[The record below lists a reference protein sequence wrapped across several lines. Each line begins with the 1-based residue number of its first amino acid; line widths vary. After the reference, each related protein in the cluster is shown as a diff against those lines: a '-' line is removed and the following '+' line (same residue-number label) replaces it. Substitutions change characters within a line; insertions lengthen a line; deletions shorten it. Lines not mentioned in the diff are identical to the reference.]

1 MEITISKTELSKLLH
16 VTLAIAEK
24 KSTMPILGNILLAAE
39 DKSFKVTASDLEIT
53 AIASSTAVVKKQG
66 SITVSAKVFGDLVRE
81 LPDTE
86 VTIRS
91 VDRDRIEVVAGSSK
105 MKIVGI
111 GAEEYPVPP
120 GLALKTKCKLPA
132 PTLIEMI
139 NKTLYA
145 VSLDEGRYNMNGV
158 CLEIT
163 KDGKASG
170 IRMVATDGHRL
181 ALINRPLEGVDFTGL
196 SHKGA
201 GKTNASVDHVIV
213 PRKGIAEVRK
223 ALETVGDVPVG
234 VDVSEGFLVVE
245 GPAWKLVVRLLDSE
259 FPNYEQVLPKQ
270 EGEKI
275 SVLSS
280 QLTQALKRV
289 SLVVSDKNKG
299 VRFDFFTNLVR
310 ITSSS
315 PELGEAQEEL
325 EIQHKGKDFSVGFN
339 ARYIIDVLSTI
350 GENQPFVLELNGE
363 SGPGKF
369 YAESDESC
377 FGIVMPLRLDK

>member
-53 AIASSTAVVKKQG
+53 AIASSTASVKKQG

-81 LPDTE
+81 LPDGDI
-86 VTIRS
+86 TIKA
-91 VDRDRIEVVAGSSK
+91 VDRDRVEVNAGSSK
-105 MKIVGI
+105 LKIVGV

-120 GLALKTKCKLPA
+120 GLSLKTKSKLSA

-145 VSLDEGRYNMNGV
+145 VSLDEGRYNMNGICV
-158 CLEIT
+158 EIT
-163 KDGKASG
+163 KSGKSSVLG
-170 IRMVATDGHRL
+170 MVATDGHRL
-181 ALINRPLEGVDFTGL
+181 SLISRPLEGVEFTGL
-196 SHKGA
+196 SLKGSGKTGA
-201 GKTNASVDHVIV
+201 GVDHVIV

-223 ALETVGDVPVG
+223 ALETVGDIPVG

-259 FPNYEQVLPKQ
+259 FPNYEQVLPKKD
-270 EGEKI
+270 GNKI
-275 SVLSS
+275 TVLSTH
-280 QLTQALKRV
+280 LAHALKRV

-299 VRFDFFTNLVR
+299 VRFDFFKNLVR
-310 ITSSS
+310 ISSSS
-315 PELGEAQEEL
+315 PELGEAQEEV
-325 EIQHKGKDFSVGFN
+325 EVQHKGSDFSVGFN

-350 GENQPFVLELNGE
+350 GENQPFVMELNGE
-363 SGPGKF
+363 TGPGKF

>member
-1 MEITISKTELSKLLH
+1 MDITISKTDLSKLLH
-16 VTLAIAEK
+16 ITLAIAEK

-39 DKSFKVTASDLEIT
+39 DQSFKVTASDLEIT
-53 AIASSTAVVKKQG
+53 AIASSSASVKKQG
-66 SITVSAKVFGDLVRE
+66 AITVSAKVFGDLVRE
-81 LPDTE
+81 LPDGDL
-86 VTIRS
+86 TIRS

-105 MKIVGI
+105 MKIVGV

-120 GLALKTKCKLPA
+120 GLDLKTKSKLPA

-145 VSLDEGRYNMNGV
+145 VSLDEGRYNMNGI
-158 CLEIT
+158 CLEI
-163 KDGKASG
+163 KEDGQASG
-170 IRMVATDGHRL
+170 IGMVATDGHRL
-181 ALINRPLEGVDFTGL
+181 ALITRPLEGVAFTGL
-196 SHKGA
+196 FHKGA
-201 GKTNASVDHVIV
+201 DKTNASVDHVIV

-223 ALETVGDVPVG
+223 ALETVGNVPVG

-270 EGEKI
+270 RGEKI
-275 SVLSS
+275 TVLSS
-280 QLTQALKRV
+280 QLAHALKRV

-310 ITSSS
+310 ISSSS

-325 EIQHKGKDFSVGFN
+325 EIQYAGKDFSVGFN
-339 ARYIIDVLSTI
+339 ARYIIDILGTI
-350 GENQPFVLELNGE
+350 GESQPFVLELSGE
-363 SGPGKF
+363 TGPGKF

-377 FGIVMPLRLDK
+377 FGIVMPLRLEQ

>member
-53 AIASSTAVVKKQG
+53 AIASSTAAVKKPG

-86 VTIRS
+86 VTIRA
-91 VDRDRIEVVAGSSK
+91 VDRDRIEVIAGSSK
-105 MKIVGI
+105 MKIVGV

-163 KDGKASG
+163 KDGTASG
-170 IRMVATDGHRL
+170 IGMVATDGHRL
-181 ALINRPLEGVDFTGL
+181 ALITRPLQGVEFTGL

-270 EGEKI
+270 EGNKI
-275 SVLSS
+275 TVLSS
-280 QLTQALKRV
+280 QLAHALKRV

-310 ITSSS
+310 ISSSS

-325 EIQHKGKDFSVGFN
+325 EIQNKGKDFSVGFN

>member
-1 MEITISKTELSKLLH
+1 MDITISKNDLSKLLH

-24 KSTMPILGNILLAAE
+24 KSTMPILGNILLCAE
-39 DKSFKVTASDLEIT
+39 DKTLKLTASDLEIT
-53 AIASSTAVVKKQG
+53 AIASNPASVKKTG
-66 SITVSAKVFGDLVRE
+66 SITVSAKVLGDLVRE
-81 LPDTE
+81 LPEGD

-91 VDRDRIEVVAGSSK
+91 VDRDRIEVIAGSSK
-105 MKIVGI
+105 LKIVGL

-120 GLALKTKCKLPA
+120 GLSLKTKCKLPA

-158 CLEIT
+158 CLEIV

-170 IRMVATDGHRL
+170 IGMVATDGHRL
-181 ALINRPLEGVDFTGL
+181 ALITRPLQGVEFTGL
-196 SHKGA
+196 AQKGS
-201 GKTNASVDHVIV
+201 GKKDSSADHVIV

-259 FPNYEQVLPKQ
+259 FPNYEQVLPKTD
-270 EGEKI
+270 GTRI
-275 SVLSS
+275 TVLSS
-280 QLTQALKRV
+280 QMTQALKRV

-299 VRFDFFTNLVR
+299 VRFDFFKNLVR
-310 ITSSS
+310 ISSSS

-325 EIQHKGKDFSVGFN
+325 EVQYSGKDFSVGFN

-363 SGPGKF
+363 TGPGKF

-377 FGIVMPLRLDK
+377 FGIVMPLRLEK

>member
-24 KSTMPILGNILLAAE
+24 KSTMPILGNILLTAE

-53 AIASSTAVVKKQG
+53 AIASSAASVKKEG

-81 LPDTE
+81 LSDGDI
-86 VTIRS
+86 TIRS
-91 VDRDRIEVVAGSSK
+91 VDRDRIEVVAGTSK
-105 MKIVGI
+105 MKIVGV

-120 GLALKTKCKLPA
+120 GLSLKTKAKIPA
-132 PTLIEMI
+132 PTLTEMI

-158 CLEIT
+158 CLETT
-163 KDGKASG
+163 KQGKATG
-170 IRMVATDGHRL
+170 INMVATDGHRL
-181 ALINRPLEGVDFTGL
+181 ALISRPIQGVEFSGLTLKGTG
-196 SHKGA
+196 KG
-201 GKTNASVDHVIV
+201 GSSVDHVIV

-259 FPNYEQVLPKQ
+259 FPNYEQVIPKAA
-270 EGEKI
+270 GTRI
-275 SVLSS
+275 TVLST
-280 QLTQALKRV
+280 QLAQALKRV

-310 ITSSS
+310 ISSSS

-325 EIQHKGKDFSVGFN
+325 EVQYSGKDFSVGFN

-350 GENQPFVLELNGE
+350 GENQPFILELNGE

-369 YAESDESC
+369 YTEVDESC

>member
-24 KSTMPILGNILLAAE
+24 KSTMPILGNILLTAE

-53 AIASSTAVVKKQG
+53 AIASSAATVKKEG

-81 LPDTE
+81 LSDGDIT
-86 VTIRS
+86 VRS
-91 VDRDRIEVVAGSSK
+91 VDRDRIEVVAGTSK
-105 MKIVGI
+105 MKIVGV

-120 GLALKTKCKLPA
+120 GLALKTKAKIPA

-158 CLEIT
+158 CLETT
-163 KDGKASG
+163 KQGKATG
-170 IRMVATDGHRL
+170 INMVATDGHRL
-181 ALINRPLEGVDFTGL
+181 ALISRPIQGVEFSGLTLKGTG
-196 SHKGA
+196 KGGSSA
-201 GKTNASVDHVIV
+201 DHVIV

-259 FPNYEQVLPKQ
+259 FPNYEQVIPKAA
-270 EGEKI
+270 GTRI
-275 SVLSS
+275 TVLST
-280 QLTQALKRV
+280 QLAQALKRV

-310 ITSSS
+310 ISSSS

-325 EIQHKGKDFSVGFN
+325 EVQYSGKDFSVGFN

-350 GENQPFVLELNGE
+350 GENQPFILELNGE

-369 YAESDESC
+369 YTEVDESC

>member
-53 AIASSTAVVKKQG
+53 AIASSTASVKKSG

-111 GAEEYPVPP
+111 GADEYPVPP

-132 PTLIEMI
+132 STLTEMI

-158 CLEIT
+158 CLEISKEAKST
-163 KDGKASG
+163 G

-181 ALINRPLEGVDFTGL
+181 ALINRPLEGVAFTGL
-196 SHKGA
+196 SLKGTA
-201 GKTNASVDHVIV
+201 KTNSSVDHVIV

-270 EGEKI
+270 DGSRI
-275 SVLSS
+275 TVLST
-280 QLTQALKRV
+280 QLAHALKRV

-310 ITSSS
+310 ISSSS

-325 EIQHKGKDFSVGFN
+325 EIQYKGKDFSVGFN

>member
-1 MEITISKTELSKLLH
+1 MEITISKAELSKLLH

-24 KSTMPILGNILLAAE
+24 KSTMPILGNILLSAE

-53 AIASSTAVVKKQG
+53 AIASTTASVKKTG
-66 SITVSAKVFGDLVRE
+66 SITVSAKVFGELVRE
-81 LPDTE
+81 LPDGE
-86 VTIRS
+86 ITIRA
-91 VDRDRIEVVAGSSK
+91 VDRDRIEVHAGSSK
-105 MKIVGI
+105 LKIVGV

-163 KDGKASG
+163 KDGKSSG
-170 IRMVATDGHRL
+170 IGMVATDEHRL
-181 ALINRPLEGVDFTGL
+181 GLISRPLNGVDFTGL
-196 SHKGA
+196 SHKGSAKGGA
-201 GKTNASVDHVIV
+201 GSDHVIV

-259 FPNYEQVLPKQ
+259 FPNYDQVLPK
-270 EGEKI
+270 GMGSKI
-275 SVLSS
+275 TVLST
-280 QLTQALKRV
+280 QLAHALKRV

-299 VRFDFFTNLVR
+299 VRFDFFSNLVR
-310 ITSSS
+310 ISSSS
-315 PELGEAQEEL
+315 PELGEAQEEV
-325 EIQHKGKDFSVGFN
+325 EVQYSGKDFSVGFN

-350 GENQPFVLELNGE
+350 SENQPFVMELNGD

-377 FGIVMPLRLDK
+377 FGIIMPLRLDK

>member
-24 KSTMPILGNILLAAE
+24 KSTMPILGNILLSAE

-53 AIASSTAVVKKQG
+53 AIASSAATVKKTG

-81 LPDTE
+81 LSDGDI
-86 VTIRS
+86 TIRA
-91 VDRDRIEVVAGSSK
+91 VDRDRIEVVAGTSK
-105 MKIVGI
+105 MKIVGV

-120 GLALKTKCKLPA
+120 GLALKTKAKIPA

-158 CLEIT
+158 CLET
-163 KDGKASG
+163 TTQGKATG
-170 IRMVATDGHRL
+170 INMVATDGHRL
-181 ALINRPLEGVDFTGL
+181 ALISRPIQGVEFSGLTLKGTG
-196 SHKGA
+196 KG
-201 GKTNASVDHVIV
+201 GSSVDHVIV

-245 GPAWKLVVRLLDSE
+245 GPAWTLVVRLLDSE
-259 FPNYEQVLPKQ
+259 FPNYEQVIPKTA
-270 EGEKI
+270 GTRI
-275 SVLSS
+275 TVLST
-280 QLTQALKRV
+280 QLAQALKRV

-299 VRFDFFTNLVR
+299 VRFDFFNNLVR
-310 ITSSS
+310 ISSSS

-325 EIQHKGKDFSVGFN
+325 EVQYSGKDFSVGFN

-350 GENQPFVLELNGE
+350 GENQPFILELNGE

-369 YAESDESC
+369 YTEVDESC